1 MWRNSRRPNPEP
13 AAALNTENTENTGR
27 KTSVIYIVGSVVA
40 IVAITFAAAWF
51 GTSRWPHR
59 TQRWQ
64 VTFSALSGPLLSVA
78 LFAVAVLATLAD
90 APAVPERGT
99 MGMVIFSM
107 VFFLFYAVVA
117 GFVVGIPTA
126 MIAVRILRR

>member
-1 MWRNSRRPNPEP
+1 MWRNAGRLNPEP
-13 AAALNTENTENTGR
+13 AAALNTEDTGR
-27 KTSVIYIVGSVVA
+27 KKSVIYIVGSVVT

-117 GFVVGIPTA
+117 EFVVGIPTA

>member
-1 MWRNSRRPNPEP
+1 M
-13 AAALNTENTENTGR
+13 
-27 KTSVIYIVGSVVA
+27 IYIAGTVVT
-40 IVAITFAAAWF
+40 IMAITFAAAWF
-51 GTSRWPHR
+51 GTSRWPQR

-64 VTFSALSGPLLSVA
+64 VTFSALSVPLLSVV

-99 MGMVIFSM
+99 VGMVIFSM
-107 VFFLFYAVVA
+107 VFFLFYAIVA

-126 MIAVRILRR
+126 MIAVRTLRR